1 MEMTVPGAA
10 GRTADAAPWWKRGT
24 IYQVYPRSFF
34 DSDGDGVGDLAGIA
48 AKLGHL
54 AALGVDAV
62 WISPFYPSPMRD
74 FGYDVTDHRAVDP
87 LFGTLEDFDRLLA
100 AAHALGIR
108 VVLDFVPNHTS
119 DLHPWFAESRA
130 SREGPRRGW
139 YLWRDPAP
147 GGGPPNNWLSTFGG
161 SAWTLDPA
169 TGQYYLH
176 TYLREQPDLDWRN
189 RAVEAEMLAVMR
201 FWLDRGVDGL
211 RVDALQNVIKDGRFR
226 DNPPNPAFRPGDDP
240 FTRLLRVWSGDRPEV
255 HAVIARMRRVLGE
268 YGGDRVLIGEIYNTP
283 ERVVAYYGRDG
294 AGCHFPYNFQ
304 LIDLPRNARAIDAAV
319 RRYEALLPPG
329 AWPSWVLGN
338 HDRPRIASRVG
349 RAQARVAAMLLLT
362 LRGTPTLYYG
372 DEIGMTDVPVPPE
385 RVQDP
390 WEKNVPGMGLGRD
403 PERTP
408 MQWSAAPS
416 AGFTTGTP
424 WLPFAADYRE
434 TNVETQRCDPGS
446 MLALHRRL
454 LALRRAEPAL
464 SIGGYAPLDAEGDV
478 LAYLREHDGSRF
490 LVALNLGPSPASL
503 AFDGAGEVVLSTHV
517 DRKDDPVRGRV
528 ELRGDEGIVVQ
539 LERAASSSPF
549 CDPRQER

>member
-1 MEMTVPGAA
+1 MEMTIPGAA
-10 GRTADAAPWWKRGT
+10 GRTAGEAPWWKRGT

-34 DSDGDGVGDLAGIA
+34 DREGDGVGDLAGIA

-74 FGYDVTDHRAVDP
+74 FGYDVTDHRGVDP

-100 AAHALGIR
+100 AAHARGIR
-108 VVLDFVPNHTS
+108 VVLDFIPNHTS

-139 YLWRDPAP
+139 YIWRDPAP

-161 SAWTLDPA
+161 SAWTLDAA

-189 RAVEAEMLAVMR
+189 PAVEAEMLAVMR

-211 RVDALQNVIKDGRFR
+211 RVDAVQNVIKDDRFR

-240 FTRLLRVWSGDRPEV
+240 FTRMLRVWSGDRPEV
-255 HAVIARMRRVLGE
+255 HDVIARMRRVLEE

-304 LIDLPRNARAIDAAV
+304 LIDLPWNARAIDAAV

-349 RAQARVAAMLLLT
+349 RTQARVAAMLLLT

-372 DEIGMTDVPVPPE
+372 DEIGMTDVPIPPE

-390 WEKNVPGMGLGRD
+390 FEKNVPSLGLGRD

-408 MQWSAAPS
+408 MQWSAAPN
-416 AGFTTGTP
+416 AGFTTGAP
-424 WLPFAADYRE
+424 WLPVAADYRE
-434 TNVETQRCDPGS
+434 TNVETQRGDPGS

-464 SIGGYAPLDAEGDV
+464 SIGAWALVDAEGDV
-478 LAYLREHDGSRF
+478 LAYVREQDGSRF

-503 AFDGAGEVVLSTHV
+503 AFDGAGEVVLSTAI

-528 ELRGDEGIVVQ
+528 DLLGDEGMIVR
-539 LERAASSSPF
+539 LER
-549 CDPRQER
+549 

>member
-1 MEMTVPGAA
+1 MEMTIV
-10 GRTADAAPWWKRGT
+10 ADAGPVADEVPWWRRGA

-34 DSDGDGVGDLAGIA
+34 DRDGDGVGDLPGIA

-54 AALGVDAV
+54 RALGVDAV

-87 LFGTLEDFDRLLA
+87 LFGTLQDFDRLLA
-100 AAHALGIR
+100 EAHALGIR
-108 VVLDFVPNHTS
+108 VVLDYVPNHTS

-130 SREGPRRGW
+130 SRQSPRRDW
-139 YLWRDPAP
+139 YIWRDPAP
-147 GGGPPNNWLSTFGG
+147 DGGPPNNWLSTFGG

-176 TYLREQPDLDWRN
+176 TYLREQPDLNWRN
-189 RAVEAEMLAVMR
+189 PAVEAEMLGVMR

-211 RVDALQNVIKDGRFR
+211 RVDAVQNVIKDGRFR

-240 FTRLLRVWSGDRPEV
+240 FTRLLRVFSGDRPEV
-255 HAVIARMRRVLGE
+255 HDVIARMRQVMEE
-268 YGGDRVLIGEIYNTP
+268 YAGDRVLIGEIYNTP
-283 ERVVAYYGRDG
+283 ERLVAYYGERG

-304 LIDLPRNARAIDAAV
+304 LIVLPWKAREIDAAI
-319 RRYEALLPPG
+319 RRYESLLPPG

-338 HDRPRIASRVG
+338 HDRSRVASRVG
-349 RAQARVAAMLLLT
+349 RVQARVAAVLLLT
-362 LRGTPTLYYG
+362 LRGTPTIYYG
-372 DEIGMTDVPVPPE
+372 DEIGMMDVPIPPG
-385 RVQDP
+385 RVRDP
-390 WEKNVPGMGLGRD
+390 FELNVPGMGLGRD

-408 MQWSAAPS
+408 MQWSAAPN
-416 AGFTTGTP
+416 AGFTTGAP
-424 WLPFAADYRE
+424 WLPLAADYRE

-464 SIGGYAPLDAEGDV
+464 SIGSYTPVDAEGDV
-478 LAYLREHDGSRF
+478 LAYLREHEGSRF
-490 LVALNLGPSPASL
+490 LIALNLGAEPASL

-517 DRKDDPVRGRV
+517 DRKDDAIRARV
-528 ELRGDEGIVVQ
+528 DLRGDEGVVVRLQ
-539 LERAASSSPF
+539 R
-549 CDPRQER
+549 

>member
-1 MEMTVPGAA
+1 MTITGTA
-10 GRTADAAPWWKRGT
+10 GPIADDVPWWRRGA

-34 DSDGDGVGDLAGIA
+34 DGDGDGVGDLPGIA

-54 AALGVDAV
+54 RALGVDAV

-74 FGYDVTDHRAVDP
+74 FGYDVTDHRGVDP
-87 LFGTLEDFDRLLA
+87 RFGTLEDFDRLLA

-108 VVLDFVPNHTS
+108 VILDYVPNHTS

-130 SREGPRRGW
+130 SRESPRRDW
-139 YLWRDPAP
+139 YVWRDPAP

-161 SAWTLDPA
+161 SAWELDAA

-176 TYLREQPDLDWRN
+176 TYLREQPDLNWRN
-189 RAVEAEMLAVMR
+189 PAVEAEMLEVMR

-211 RVDALQNVIKDGRFR
+211 RVDAVQNVIKDDRFR

-240 FTRLLRVWSGDRPEV
+240 YTRLLRVHSGDRPEV
-255 HAVIARMRRVLGE
+255 HAVIARMRRVVEE
-268 YGGDRVLIGEIYNTP
+268 YAGDRVLIGEIYNTV
-283 ERVVAYYGRDG
+283 ERVVAYYGEEG

-304 LIDLPRNARAIDAAV
+304 LIVLPWQAREIDAAI
-319 RRYEALLPPG
+319 RRYESLLPPG

-338 HDRPRIASRVG
+338 HDRSRIASRVG
-349 RAQARVAAMLLLT
+349 RAQARVAAVLLLT

-372 DEIGMTDVPVPPE
+372 DEIGMTDVPIPPE
-385 RVQDP
+385 RVRDP
-390 WEKNVPGMGLGRD
+390 FELNVPGIGLGRD

-408 MQWSAAPS
+408 MQWSAAPN

-424 WLPFAADYRE
+424 WLPLAADYRE
-434 TNVETQRCDPGS
+434 TNVETQRCDPES

-464 SIGGYAPLDAEGDV
+464 AIGTYTPVDAEGDV
-478 LAYLREHDGSRF
+478 LAFLREHGRSRF
-490 LVALNLGPSPASL
+490 LVALNLGPDPASL
-503 AFDGAGEVVLSTHV
+503 AFVGAGEVVLST
-517 DRKDDPVRGRV
+517 DASRADDAIRGRV
-528 ELRGDEGIVVQ
+528 ALAGDEGVIVR
-539 LERAASSSPF
+539 LSR
-549 CDPRQER
+549 

>member
-1 MEMTVPGAA
+1 MEMTIAGAA
-10 GRTADAAPWWKRGT
+10 GPTADEAPWWRRGVV
-24 IYQVYPRSFF
+24 YQVYPRSFL
-34 DSDGDGVGDLAGIA
+34 DTDGDGVGDLPGITA
-48 AKLGHL
+48 RLGHL
-54 AALGVDAV
+54 AALGIDAV

-87 LFGTLEDFDRLLA
+87 LFGTLDDFDRLLA
-100 AAHALGIR
+100 AAHARGIR
-108 VVLDFVPNHTS
+108 VVLDYVPNHTS
-119 DLHPWFAESRA
+119 DLHPWFAEARA
-130 SREGPRRGW
+130 SRGSPRRDW
-139 YLWRDPAP
+139 YVWRDPGP

-161 SAWTLDPA
+161 SAWTLDAA

-176 TYLREQPDLDWRN
+176 TYLREQPDLNWRN
-189 RAVEAEMLAVMR
+189 PAVEAEMLGVMR

-211 RVDALQNVIKDGRFR
+211 RVDAVQNVIKDDRFR
-226 DNPPNPAFRPGDDP
+226 DNPPNPGFRPGDDP
-240 FTRLLRVWSGDRPEV
+240 FTRLLRAWSGDRPEV
-255 HAVIARMRRVLGE
+255 HAVIARMRRVLEE
-268 YGGDRVLIGEIYNTP
+268 YGGERVLIGEIYNTP
-283 ERVVAYYGRDG
+283 ERVVAYYGEGG

-304 LIDLPRNARAIDAAV
+304 LIVLPWSARTIDAAV

-385 RVQDP
+385 RVRDP
-390 WEKNVPGMGLGRD
+390 WELNVPGMGLGRD

-408 MQWSAAPS
+408 MQWSAAPN

-424 WLPFAADYRE
+424 WLPVAADYRE
-434 TNVETQRCDPGS
+434 TNVETQRCDPES

-464 SIGGYAPLDAEGDV
+464 SIGSWAPLDAEGDV
-478 LAYLREHDGSRF
+478 LAYVREHEGSRF

-503 AFDGAGEVVLSTHV
+503 EFDGAGEVALSTSI
-517 DRKDDPVRGRV
+517 DRKDVPVRGHV
-528 ELRGDEGIVVQ
+528 ELRGDEGVVVR
-539 LERAASSSPF
+539 LSH
-549 CDPRQER
+549 